1 MSKVRAQLSE
11 LTRHLYEQHQ
21 ASKSPAE
28 VQNTIALEVA
38 GQATAEV
45 VVTQPYSRP
54 LAPGVHPPMMG
65 PVFIPGTISIREVVT
80 TQQEAQQAMN
90 RIFKSEPR
98 AADWKPATEEDV
110 PSIDEPPEVKKY
122 SRKLEP

>member
-1 MSKVRAQLSE
+1 MSKVHDQLSE

-45 VVTQPYSRP
+45 VVAQPYSRP

-65 PVFIPGTISIREVVT
+65 PIFTPGVVSVREVVT

-90 RIFKSEPR
+90 RIFKCEVH
-98 AADWKPATEEDV
+98 AADGKPATEEDV
-110 PSIDEPPEVKKY
+110 PSIDEPPEMRKY

>member
-38 GQATAEV
+38 GQAAAEV

-80 TQQEAQQAMN
+80 TQQEAQQAVA
-90 RIFKSEPR
+90 RIFKSELHV
-98 AADWKPATEEDV
+98 AEPATEEDV